1 MYFIEDSFSFFF
13 ASLFVNTEYK
23 VLAVFIFTKRV
34 DEIKRHL
41 SRILQQKYRARMRRQ
56 EGNVMDLG

>member
-1 MYFIEDSFSFFF
+1 MYFLKDPFSFFF
-13 ASLFVNTEYK
+13 ASLFVNTENE
-23 VLAVFIFTKRV
+23 VPAVFIFAKRV

-41 SRILQQKYRARMRRQ
+41 SRTLQQKYRARMRRQ